1 MSINDEKLAAD
12 IATTSPE
19 LSLSQLL
26 TQRCVAFST
35 SPKAVEI
42 IDQGIEK
49 MFKDLIGDA
58 FRSYGDFGKLLTEA
72 FKAALPTNIAEV
84 IYLPS
89 YNSLV
94 INSVREQWAASGIQS
109 DMQERVLELVKE
121 FTTDEAIPKFIKAS
135 DLWKAFIEEHKEK
148 AAEEQWERP
157 QVFYEESEDVDGYF
171 RVGLHPEAEGSSV
184 FAKRIENAHRCDFHL
199 AFSPQ
204 VEHQKGRRTP
214 ITHDGHPVYE
224 LYAGHV
230 DGTNVLGKKI
240 VAAYSRFDK
249 LVQALY
255 YGGSFLVMDE
265 IPDADE
271 MTYPHYDY

>member
-1 MSINDEKLAAD
+1 MTNTNDEL
-12 IATTSPE
+12 T
-19 LSLSQLL
+19 LSALL

-72 FKAALPTNIAEV
+72 FKAALPTNIAKV
-84 IYLPS
+84 IDLPS

-121 FTTDEAIPKFIKAS
+121 FTTDDAIPKFIKAS
-135 DLWKAFIEEHKEK
+135 DLWKAFIEEHKER

-157 QVFYEESEDVDGYF
+157 HVLYEEGDIDGYF
-171 RVGLHPEAEGSSV
+171 RVGLHPEPEGSSIYG
-184 FAKRIENAHRCDFHL
+184 KRLDTVHRCDVHL
-199 AFSPQ
+199 AFSPK
-204 VEHQKGRRTP
+204 VEHDGGKRIP
-214 ITHDGHPVYE
+214 ITHDGHPIYE

-230 DGTNVLGKKI
+230 DSTSVLGKKVI
-240 VAAYSRFDK
+240 SAYSRFDK

-265 IPDADE
+265 VPDADE

>member
-84 IYLPS
+84 IDLPS

-109 DMQERVLELVKE
+109 DMQDRVLELVKE
-121 FTTDEAIPKFIKAS
+121 FTTDDAIPKFIKAS
-135 DLWKAFIEEHKEK
+135 DLWKAFIEEHEER

-157 QVFYEESEDVDGYF
+157 QVFYEESEHADGYF
-171 RVGLHPEAEGSSV
+171 RVGLHPESEGSSV
-184 FAKRIENAHRCDFHL
+184 YGKRLDCAHRCDFYL

-204 VEHQKGRRTP
+204 NERENGKSTPLMHEGHQAYG
-214 ITHDGHPVYE
+214 
-224 LYAGHV
+224 LYSGHV
-230 DGTNVLGKKI
+230 DGDVLGKKVI
-240 VAAYSRFDK
+240 SAYSRFDK

-265 IPDADE
+265 VPDADE